1 MTWYS
6 LVTAFG
12 LCHLIG
18 DFLLQTDWQARTKAR
33 GLSGGVAARA
43 LGAHVTSYSV
53 GMLPALIWVAQE
65 RGVPTAAA
73 CLAAIA
79 IPHAI
84 QDDRRVLVAY
94 ARRVKGAEP
103 EQEPMLMF
111 WLDQVCHVLTLAALA
126 LIVAG

>member
-1 MTWYS
+1 MTWHS
-6 LVTAFG
+6 LLAAFG

-18 DFLLQTDWQARTKAR
+18 DFLLQTDWQARTKVH

-43 LGAHVTSYSV
+43 LGSHVLTYSL
-53 GMLPALIWVAQE
+53 GMLPALIWLAQE
-65 RGVPTAAA
+65 RSLATAAIA
-73 CLAAIA
+73 LAAIA

-126 LIVAG
+126 LVITA